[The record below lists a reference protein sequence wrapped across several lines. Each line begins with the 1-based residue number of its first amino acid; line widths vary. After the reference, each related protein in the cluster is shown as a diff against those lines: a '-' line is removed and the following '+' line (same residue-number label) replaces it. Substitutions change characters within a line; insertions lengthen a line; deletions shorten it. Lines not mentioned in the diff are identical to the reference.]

1 MISTEYLWI
10 QSNLRGFLQTTA
22 PKTQVDM
29 HVLKKNEHKTKMVK
43 KHVDS
48 ECTHKLWMKSMVSED
63 TRKIIAL
70 VIVTLSYISIPVLL
84 LILAVTIYIN
94 VQHAIQ
100 FYYTR
105 SATDGLVTMLLAF
118 FNIGLTLVILALIRW
133 IRK

>member
-1 MISTEYLWI
+1 M
-10 QSNLRGFLQTTA
+10 
-22 PKTQVDM
+22 
-29 HVLKKNEHKTKMVK
+29 LKKNKHKTKMAK
-43 KHVDS
+43 KHVDN
-48 ECTHKLWMKSMVSED
+48 EYMHKLWMKNMVSED

-84 LILAVTIYIN
+84 FILAVTIYIN
-94 VQHAIQ
+94 VQHTIQ

-105 SATDGLVTMLLAF
+105 SPTDGLMAILLAF